1 MVADI
6 EIAQNTPM
14 RPIVDVA
21 ADLGLTRDDLVRKGD
36 YIAKVRVAAVDR
48 ARKARQGKLVL
59 VTGTTPTRYG
69 EGKTLTT
76 VGLGQ
81 ALHRIGTKAIIAVRE
96 PSLGPVFGTKGGAT
110 GGGHSQVLPMEEIN
124 LHFTGDI
131 HAVGAAN
138 NLIAA
143 VMDAHLFHGNVLD
156 LDPTRVLF
164 PRCLDM
170 NDRQLRNIVTGL
182 GGPKHGVPR
191 EDGFIITAASEVMAI
206 LCLTEGIH
214 DLKARLERIV
224 VAFDRREHPARVG
237 DLYVHGAAAILLKD
251 ALMPNLV
258 QTLEGTPALVHG
270 GPFANIAHGHSSV
283 LADRLA
289 LGLGDVVVTEAGFG
303 SDLGGEK
310 FVDLVCRQSGLR
322 PDAAVLVVSVRA
334 LKHHGGV
341 KKKDLALED
350 LKALRAGF
358 ANLDAHLKILQTLG
372 MMPVVAVNRFATDT
386 DREVDAIVHHAQDLG
401 IRAAPHT
408 CHRDGG
414 AGGEELARLVLEA
427 TNLSTH
433 GVRFVYKD
441 EDPFEE
447 KVAKVASSIYG
458 AADVKYDAAAL
469 DDLERLKDAELDG
482 LPVCIAKTQ
491 LSLSD
496 DEHALGA
503 PTGWMLEVR
512 GIRPS
517 AGAGFLVVLAGDIMR
532 MPGLGEEPAALSM
545 DIDDEGRVKGLFLL
559 NVATLNVP
567 ITAVPAVIARR
578 ATVQPTPPKF
588 ILGGMLMLVAAP
600 FALIAVAFIV
610 PRFGLFFLALA
621 FLNIVALNAAAAW
634 LVRRLVSGAPRF
646 PWPRV

>member
-6 EIAQNTPM
+6 EIAQSTPM
-14 RPIVDVA
+14 RPITDVA
-21 ADLGLTRDDLVRKGD
+21 QGLGLGREDIILKSD
-36 YIAKVRVAAVDR
+36 YIAKVRLAAVDR
-48 ARKARQGKLVL
+48 LRTSRQGKLVL

-81 ALHRIGTKAIIAVRE
+81 ALTKLGTKAIVAVRE

-110 GGGHSQVLPMEEIN
+110 GGGQSQVLPMEEIN

-138 NLIAA
+138 NLVAA
-143 VMDAHLFHGNVLD
+143 IMDAHIFHGNELD
-156 LDPTRVLF
+156 IDPTRVLF
-164 PRCLDM
+164 SRCLDM

-206 LCLTEGIH
+206 LCLTEGIR
-214 DLKARLERIV
+214 DLKERLERIV
-224 VAFDRREHPARVG
+224 VAWDRREHPVRVG
-237 DLYVHGAAAILLKD
+237 DLTVQGAAAILLKD

-258 QTLEGTPALVHG
+258 QTLEGTPAFVHG

-283 LADRLA
+283 LADRLT

-341 KKKDLALED
+341 KKKDLATENP
-350 LKALRAGF
+350 KALATGF
-358 ANLDAHLKILQTLG
+358 ANLDAHIKILQTLG
-372 MMPVVAVNRFATDT
+372 ITPVVGVNRFATDT
-386 DREVDAIVHHAQDLG
+386 DREVDGIVDHCQDAG
-401 IRAAPHT
+401 VRAAAHT

-414 AGGEELARLVLEA
+414 AGGEALARLVLEA
-427 TNLSTH
+427 ASASPH
-433 GVRFVYKD
+433 SVRFVYKD
-441 EDPFEE
+441 DDPLEE
-447 KVAKVASSIYG
+447 KVAKVATSIYG
-458 AADVKYDAAAL
+458 AAGVKFDAAAL
-469 DDLERLKDAELDG
+469 DDLERLHAAGLDG

-496 DEHALGA
+496 DERTLGA
-503 PTGWMLEVR
+503 PKGWTLQVR

-532 MPGLGEEPAALSM
+532 MPGLGEEPAALGM
-545 DIDDEGRVKGLFLL
+545 DIDESGHIKGLF
-559 NVATLNVP
+559 
-567 ITAVPAVIARR
+567 
-578 ATVQPTPPKF
+578 
-588 ILGGMLMLVAAP
+588 
-600 FALIAVAFIV
+600 
-610 PRFGLFFLALA
+610 
-621 FLNIVALNAAAAW
+621 
-634 LVRRLVSGAPRF
+634 
-646 PWPRV
+646 

>member
-6 EIAQNTPM
+6 EIAQSVKM
-14 RPIVDVA
+14 RPIVEVA
-21 ADLGLTRDDLVRKGD
+21 ADLGLGRDDLILKGD
-36 YIAKVRVAAVDR
+36 YIAKVRLAAVDR

-81 ALHRIGTKAIIAVRE
+81 ALNRIGTKAIIAVRE

-110 GGGHSQVLPMEEIN
+110 GGGQSQVLPMEDIN

-131 HAVGAAN
+131 HA
-138 NLIAA
+138 
-143 VMDAHLFHGNVLD
+143 
-156 LDPTRVLF
+156 
-164 PRCLDM
+164 
-170 NDRQLRNIVTGL
+170 
-182 GGPKHGVPR
+182 
-191 EDGFIITAASEVMAI
+191 
-206 LCLTEGIH
+206 
-214 DLKARLERIV
+214 LKARLERII
-224 VAFDRREHPARVG
+224 VAFDRREHPVSVG
-237 DLYVHGAAAILLKD
+237 DLYVHGASAILLKD

-258 QTLEGTPALVHG
+258 QTLEGTPAFVHG

-283 LADRLA
+283 LGDRLA

-341 KKKDLALED
+341 KKKDLARED
-350 LKALRAGF
+350 LKALTLGF

-372 MMPVVAVNRFATDT
+372 MTPVIAVNRFVSDT
-386 DREVDAIVHHAQDLG
+386 NREVDAIVDRGRDLG
-401 IRAAPHT
+401 VRAAPHT
-408 CHRDGG
+408 CHKDGG

-427 TNLSTH
+427 TKASTH

-441 EDPFEE
+441 EDSLKE
-447 KVAKVASSIYG
+447 KVAKVATSIYG
-458 AADVKYDAAAL
+458 ADDVKYDAAAL
-469 DDLERLKDAELDG
+469 DDLERLKDAGLDG

-496 DEHALGA
+496 DDRALGA
-503 PTGWMLEVR
+503 PSGWTLEVR

-545 DIDDEGRVKGLFLL
+545 DIDDSGRIKGLF
-559 NVATLNVP
+559 
-567 ITAVPAVIARR
+567 
-578 ATVQPTPPKF
+578 
-588 ILGGMLMLVAAP
+588 
-600 FALIAVAFIV
+600 
-610 PRFGLFFLALA
+610 
-621 FLNIVALNAAAAW
+621 
-634 LVRRLVSGAPRF
+634 
-646 PWPRV
+646 

>member
-1 MVADI
+1 M
-6 EIAQNTPM
+6 TPISQTNDANPM
-14 RPIVDVA
+14 AFPDCLA
-21 ADLGLTRDDLVRKGD
+21 A
-36 YIAKVRVAAVDR
+36 AEEPAAVDR

-81 ALHRIGTKAIIAVRE
+81 ALNRIGTKAIVAVRE

-110 GGGHSQVLPMEEIN
+110 GGGHSQILPMEEVN

-206 LCLTEGIH
+206 LCLTEGIP
-214 DLKARLERIV
+214 DLKSRLERIV
-224 VAFDRREHPARVG
+224 VAFDRREHPVRVG
-237 DLYVHGAAAILLKD
+237 DLYVHGAAAIMLKD
-251 ALMPNLV
+251 ALMPNLRR
-258 QTLEGTPALVHG
+258 TLEGTPTFVQR

-289 LGLGDVVVTEAGFG
+289 PGPWDLFVPQAGFC
-303 SDLGGEK
+303 SALGGEK
-310 FVDLVCRQSGLR
+310 FVDLGCRQSGLR

-341 KKKDLALED
+341 KKKDLARGD
-350 LKALRAGF
+350 LKALTLGF
-358 ANLDAHLKILQTLG
+358 ANLGAHLKILQTLG
-372 MMPVVAVNRFATDT
+372 MTPGIAVNPFVSDT
-386 DREVDAIVHHAQDLG
+386 NREVDAIVDHGRDFG
-401 IRAAPHT
+401 VRAAPHT
-408 CHRDGG
+408 CHEDGG

-427 TNLSTH
+427 THASTH
-433 GVRFVYKD
+433 GVRFAYKD
-441 EDPFEE
+441 EDSLKE
-447 KVAKVASSIYG
+447 KVAKVATSIYG
-458 AADVKYDAAAL
+458 ADDVKYDAAAL
-469 DDLERLKDAELDG
+469 HDLERLKDAGLDG

-496 DEHALGA
+496 DERALGA
-503 PTGWMLEVR
+503 PSGWTLEVR

-545 DIDDEGRVKGLFLL
+545 DIDDSGRIKGLF
-559 NVATLNVP
+559 
-567 ITAVPAVIARR
+567 
-578 ATVQPTPPKF
+578 
-588 ILGGMLMLVAAP
+588 
-600 FALIAVAFIV
+600 
-610 PRFGLFFLALA
+610 
-621 FLNIVALNAAAAW
+621 
-634 LVRRLVSGAPRF
+634 
-646 PWPRV
+646 